1 MAAAGI
7 GIARKIP
14 GVGTVLGAHVVR
26 TWVTQLRAWGI
37 ARLSRGYAAEASSL
51 KTLMKETGIVRWADF
66 WHYGRTQIS
75 LQMRLFAEQVYSDMG
90 PPWSDLITGF
100 GPITKSIRSEAT
112 TATKRERDKRD
123 RQKTI
128 KRNKQRSSNWSSSYR
143 TGGR

>member
-1 MAAAGI
+1 MAAAGASL
-7 GIARKIP
+7 ARKIP
-14 GVGTVLGAHVVR
+14 GVGTILSSLGVR
-26 TWVTQLRAWGI
+26 RWVAELRRWGI
-37 ARLSRGYAAEASSL
+37 SRLSRAMAAEAASL
-51 KTLMKETGIVRWADF
+51 KTLMIETGIVRWADF

-100 GPITKSIRSEAT
+100 GPITKSIRAEAT
-112 TATKRERDKRD
+112 SATKREREQRD

-128 KRNKQRSSNWSSSYR
+128 KRNKQRASKWHAGYS